1 MKGVLAYI
9 DDILVTGPTIEEH
22 LSTLDKVLEKL
33 VVAGLRLN
41 YYGSKPLVLAC
52 DVSQYSLGTVL
63 SHLME
68 DGKDRLVAYAFRRLT
83 LAEKNYSQVE
93 KEGLAIILALKSFTV
108 SSLADTSLLNLTIH
122 PCLTCS
128 MKPKECPRQHHLG
141 SRVRYLPSAL
151 TTTLSDTNQG

>member
-63 SHLME
+63 SHLM
-68 DGKDRLVAYAFRRLT
+68 KT
-83 LAEKNYSQVE
+83 
-93 KEGLAIILALKSFTV
+93 
-108 SSLADTSLLNLTIH
+108 
-122 PCLTCS
+122 
-128 MKPKECPRQHHLG
+128 
-141 SRVRYLPSAL
+141 
-151 TTTLSDTNQG
+151 